1 MRAIKNLLSE
11 SAESTRGIGILLAKF
26 LQPGDVVLLTGS
38 LGAGK
43 SELARGIAAGLGVS
57 GPVTSPTFT
66 LLNIH
71 ETNTVPLHH
80 FDWYRVEDA
89 EELLLAGL
97 DEQIGGDSITL
108 IEWHERA
115 PELIPDN
122 HLEIII
128 QPLSEESRKIDIV
141 PGNGFRN
148 MGAMKLEGLEIDL

>member
-1 MRAIKNLLSE
+1 M
-11 SAESTRGIGILLAKF
+11 
-26 LQPGDVVLLTGS
+26 LLTGS

-71 ETNTVPLHH
+71 ETNTAPLHH
-80 FDWYRVEDA
+80 FDWYRVADA

-122 HLEIII
+122 HLEVIIH
-128 QPLSEESRKIDIV
+128 PLSEESRRIDIL
-141 PGNGFRN
+141 PGSGFRC
-148 MGAMKLEGLEIDL
+148 MDAIRFEGLEQSI

>member
-1 MRAIKNLLSE
+1 M
-11 SAESTRGIGILLAKF
+11 
-26 LQPGDVVLLTGS
+26 LLTGS
-38 LGAGK
+38 FGAGK

-71 ETNTVPLHH
+71 ETNAAPLHH
-80 FDWYRVEDA
+80 FDWYRVEDP

-115 PELIPDN
+115 PELIPDS
-122 HLEIII
+122 HLEVIIH
-128 QPLSEESRKIDIV
+128 PLSEESRRIDILPV
-141 PGNGFRN
+141 NGFRC
-148 MGAMKLEGLEIDL
+148 MDEIRFEGLEQSR